1 MKFELRKHPL
11 FILLVSALV
20 LVACWYL
27 RSILLYVIIAAVI
40 AMVVAP
46 LDKYLE
52 RVKLKNKKIP
62 RSIRALVLLF
72 TVYAVLGALVAIFIP
87 LIIDEVKIISTVDK
101 NQLQQALHEPLSQ
114 LESAFSQVQQNTG
127 TQEQTLEQY
136 VQEQITAFLGVT
148 KVSTVAN
155 SVVSMLGSL
164 ITGFFVISF
173 LTFFFLKDGPAIFNT
188 LMLLV
193 PKKYQRQMHNVFDDT
208 RILLTKYFT
217 AVLLDIL
224 FVAVF
229 VSIGMALL
237 GVRNAIIIGLFAG
250 VMNII
255 PYVGPLIGGAFAVVV
270 GISTNLHLDFYT
282 GMLPLAAKI
291 MGVFVAM
298 NLTDGFLVQP
308 YIFSNSVKAHPIEI
322 FIVILIA
329 GTLAGIGGMVVAVPA
344 YTVLR
349 IIAKEFFSGYQF
361 VQRLTD
367 DLEEITNPEAEHDN
381 QQKQ

>member
-1 MKFELRKHPL
+1 VIRKHPL
-11 FILLVSALV
+11 FIFLVTALLLVT
-20 LVACWYL
+20 CWYL
-27 RSILLYVIIAAVI
+27 RTILLYVVIAAVI

-52 RVKLKNKKIP
+52 KIKIKTKKIP
-62 RSIRALVLLF
+62 RSLRALILLF
-72 TVYAVLGALVAIFIP
+72 TVYAVIGLFVSIFIP
-87 LIIDEVKIISTVDK
+87 LIIDEIKIISTVDSK
-101 NQLQQALHEPLSQ
+101 QLQQALHEPLTQ
-114 LESAFSQVQQNTG
+114 IEGAFSQLQQNSG

-136 VQEQITAFLGVT
+136 VQEQFNTFIGVT
-148 KVSTVAN
+148 KISALAN
-155 SVVSMLGSL
+155 SIFSTLGSL

-173 LTFFFLKDGPAIFNT
+173 LTFFFLKDGTAIFNT
-188 LMLLV
+188 MMLLV
-193 PKKYQRQMHNVFDDT
+193 PKKYQRQANNVFDDT

-224 FVAVF
+224 FVAAF
-229 VSIGMALL
+229 VSIGMAIL

-250 VMNII
+250 VLNII
-255 PYVGPLIGGAFAVVV
+255 PYVGPLIGGAFAIII
-270 GISTNLHLDFYT
+270 GISTNLHLDFYS
-282 GMLPLAAKI
+282 GMLPLAGKI
-291 MGVFVAM
+291 MAVFVAM

-329 GTLAGIGGMVVAVPA
+329 GTLAGIGAMVVAVPA

-367 DLEEITNPEAEHDN
+367 DLEEITNPESTEEKLPDA
-381 QQKQ
+381 

>member
-1 MKFELRKHPL
+1 MIRKHPL
-11 FILLVSALV
+11 FILLVAALG

-27 RSILLYVIIAAVI
+27 RTILLYVIIAAI
-40 AMVVAP
+40 LAMVVTP

-52 RVKLKNKKIP
+52 RIKLKNKKIP
-62 RSIRALVLLF
+62 RSLRALILLF
-72 TVYAVLGALVAIFIP
+72 SVYAIIGAFVAIFIP
-87 LIIDEVKIISTVDK
+87 LIIDEVKIISTVDT
-101 NQLQQALHEPLSQ
+101 NQLQKALHEPLAQ
-114 LESAFSQVQQNTG
+114 IETAFSQLQQNQG
-127 TQEQTLEQY
+127 TQQQTFEQY
-136 VQEQITAFLGVT
+136 AQEQISAFLGAT
-148 KVSTVAN
+148 KVSTLAN
-155 SVVSMLGSL
+155 SVFSTLGNL

-173 LTFFFLKDGPAIFNT
+173 LTFFFLKDGPAIFDT

-193 PKKYQRQMHNVFDDT
+193 PKKYQRQMYNVFGDT

-217 AVLLDIL
+217 GVLLDIL
-224 FVAVF
+224 FVATF

-255 PYVGPLIGGAFAVVV
+255 PYVGPLIGGAFAVII
-270 GISTNLHLDFYT
+270 GITTNLHLDFYT
-282 GMLPLAAKI
+282 GMLPLAGKI
-291 MGVFVAM
+291 MAVFVAM

-322 FIVILIA
+322 FVVILTA

-349 IIAKEFFSGYQF
+349 IIAKEFFSGYRF

-367 DLEEITNPEAEHDN
+367 DLEEITNPETEAEN
-381 QQKQ
+381 QQHK

>member
-1 MKFELRKHPL
+1 MIRKHPL
-11 FILLVSALV
+11 FILLVAALG

-27 RSILLYVIIAAVI
+27 RTILLYVIIAAII
-40 AMVVAP
+40 AMVVTP

-52 RVKLKNKKIP
+52 RIKLKNKKIP
-62 RSIRALVLLF
+62 RSLRALILLF
-72 TVYAVLGALVAIFIP
+72 SVYAVIGAFVAIFIP
-87 LIIDEVKIISTVDK
+87 LIIDEVKIISTVDT
-101 NQLQQALHEPLSQ
+101 NQLQKALHEPLAQ
-114 LESAFSQVQQNTG
+114 LETAFSQLQQNQG
-127 TQEQTLEQY
+127 TQQQTFEQY
-136 VQEQITAFLGVT
+136 AQEQISAFLGAT
-148 KVSTVAN
+148 KVSTLAN
-155 SVVSMLGSL
+155 SVFSTLGNL

-173 LTFFFLKDGPAIFNT
+173 LTFFFLKDGPAIFDT

-193 PKKYQRQMHNVFDDT
+193 PKKYQRQMYNVFGDT

-217 AVLLDIL
+217 GVLLDIL
-224 FVAVF
+224 FVATF

-255 PYVGPLIGGAFAVVV
+255 PYVGPLIGGAFAVII
-270 GISTNLHLDFYT
+270 GITTNLHLDFYT
-282 GMLPLAAKI
+282 GMLPLAGKI
-291 MGVFVAM
+291 MAVFVAM

-322 FIVILIA
+322 FVVILTA

-349 IIAKEFFSGYQF
+349 IIAKEFFSGYRF

-367 DLEEITNPEAEHDN
+367 DLEEITNPETEAEN
-381 QQKQ
+381 QQHK

>member
-1 MKFELRKHPL
+1 MIRKHPL
-11 FILLVSALV
+11 FIVFITALALV
-20 LVACWYL
+20 VCWYL
-27 RSILLYVIIAAVI
+27 RTILLYVIIAAII

-46 LDKYLE
+46 LDRHLE
-52 RVKLKNKKIP
+52 RIKIKTKKIP
-62 RSIRALVLLF
+62 RSLRALILLF
-72 TVYAVLGALVAIFIP
+72 TVYAVIGLFVSIFIP
-87 LIIDEVKIISTVDK
+87 LIIDEIKIISTVDSK
-101 NQLQQALHEPLSQ
+101 QLQQALHEPLTQ
-114 LESAFSQVQQNTG
+114 IEGAFSQLQQNSG

-136 VQEQITAFLGVT
+136 VQEQFNAFIGVT
-148 KVSTVAN
+148 KISALAN
-155 SVVSMLGSL
+155 SVFSTLGSL

-173 LTFFFLKDGPAIFNT
+173 LTFFFLKDGTAIFNT
-188 LMLLV
+188 MMLLV
-193 PKKYQRQMHNVFDDT
+193 PKKYQRQANNVFDDT

-224 FVAVF
+224 FVAAF
-229 VSIGMALL
+229 VSIGMAIL

-250 VMNII
+250 VLNII
-255 PYVGPLIGGAFAVVV
+255 PYVGPLIGGAFAIII

-282 GMLPLAAKI
+282 GMLPLAGKI
-291 MGVFVAM
+291 MAVFVAM

-329 GTLAGIGGMVVAVPA
+329 GTLAGIGAMVVAVPA

-367 DLEEITNPEAEHDN
+367 DLEEITNPESHEEKYPDA
-381 QQKQ
+381 

>member
-1 MKFELRKHPL
+1 VIRKHPL
-11 FILLVSALV
+11 FIFLVTALLLVT
-20 LVACWYL
+20 CWYL
-27 RSILLYVIIAAVI
+27 RTILLYVVIAAVI

-52 RVKLKNKKIP
+52 KIKIKTKKIP
-62 RSIRALVLLF
+62 RSLRALILLF
-72 TVYAVLGALVAIFIP
+72 TVYAVIGLFVSIFIP
-87 LIIDEVKIISTVDK
+87 LIIDEIKIISTVDSK
-101 NQLQQALHEPLSQ
+101 QLQQALHEPLTQ
-114 LESAFSQVQQNTG
+114 IEGAFSQLQQNSG

-136 VQEQITAFLGVT
+136 VQEQFNAFIGVT
-148 KVSTVAN
+148 KISALAN
-155 SVVSMLGSL
+155 SVFSTLGSL

-173 LTFFFLKDGPAIFNT
+173 LTFFFLKDGTAIFNT
-188 LMLLV
+188 MMLLV
-193 PKKYQRQMHNVFDDT
+193 PKKYQRQANNVFDDT

-224 FVAVF
+224 FVASF
-229 VSIGMALL
+229 VSIGMAIL

-250 VMNII
+250 VLNII
-255 PYVGPLIGGAFAVVV
+255 PYVGPLIGGAFAIII

-282 GMLPLAAKI
+282 GMLPLAGKI
-291 MGVFVAM
+291 MAVFVAM

-329 GTLAGIGGMVVAVPA
+329 GTLAGIGAMVVAVPA

-367 DLEEITNPEAEHDN
+367 DLEEITNPESTEEKLPDA
-381 QQKQ
+381 

>member
-1 MKFELRKHPL
+1 LIRKHPL
-11 FILLVSALV
+11 FIVFITALALV
-20 LVACWYL
+20 VCWYL
-27 RSILLYVIIAAVI
+27 RTILLYVIIAAII

-46 LDKYLE
+46 LDRHLE
-52 RVKLKNKKIP
+52 RIKIKTKKIP
-62 RSIRALVLLF
+62 RSLRALILLF
-72 TVYAVLGALVAIFIP
+72 TVYAVIGLFVSIFIP
-87 LIIDEVKIISTVDK
+87 LIIDEIKIISTVDSK
-101 NQLQQALHEPLSQ
+101 QLQQALHEPLTQ
-114 LESAFSQVQQNTG
+114 IEGAFSQLQQNSG

-136 VQEQITAFLGVT
+136 VQEQFNAFIGVT
-148 KVSTVAN
+148 KISALAN
-155 SVVSMLGSL
+155 SVFSTLGSL

-173 LTFFFLKDGPAIFNT
+173 LTFFFLKDGTAIFNT
-188 LMLLV
+188 MMLLV
-193 PKKYQRQMHNVFDDT
+193 PKKYQRQANNVFDDT

-224 FVAVF
+224 FVAAF
-229 VSIGMALL
+229 VSIGMAIL

-250 VMNII
+250 VLNII
-255 PYVGPLIGGAFAVVV
+255 PYVGPLIGGAFAIII

-282 GMLPLAAKI
+282 GMLPLAGKI
-291 MGVFVAM
+291 MAVFVAM

-329 GTLAGIGGMVVAVPA
+329 GTLAGIGAMVVAVPA

-367 DLEEITNPEAEHDN
+367 DLEEITNPESHEEKYPDA
-381 QQKQ
+381 

>member
-1 MKFELRKHPL
+1 LIRKHPL
-11 FILLVSALV
+11 FIVFVTALALV
-20 LVACWYL
+20 VCWYL
-27 RSILLYVIIAAVI
+27 RTILLYVIIAAII

-46 LDKYLE
+46 LDRHLE
-52 RVKLKNKKIP
+52 RIKIKTKKIP
-62 RSIRALVLLF
+62 RSLRALILLF
-72 TVYAVLGALVAIFIP
+72 TVYAVIGLFVSIFIP
-87 LIIDEVKIISTVDK
+87 LIIDEIKIISTVDSK
-101 NQLQQALHEPLSQ
+101 QLQQALHEPLTQ
-114 LESAFSQVQQNTG
+114 IEGAFSQLQQNSG

-136 VQEQITAFLGVT
+136 VQEQFNAFIGVT
-148 KVSTVAN
+148 KISALAN
-155 SVVSMLGSL
+155 SVFSTLGSL

-173 LTFFFLKDGPAIFNT
+173 LTFFFLKDGTAIFNT

-193 PKKYQRQMHNVFDDT
+193 PKKYQRQAHNVFGHT
-208 RILLTKYFT
+208 QILLTKYFS
-217 AVLLDIL
+217 AVLLDVL
-224 FVAVF
+224 FVAAF
-229 VSIGMALL
+229 VSIGMAIL

-250 VMNII
+250 VLNII
-255 PYVGPLIGGAFAVVV
+255 PYVGPLIGGAFAIII

-282 GMLPLAAKI
+282 GMLPLAGKI
-291 MGVFVAM
+291 MAVFVAM

-329 GTLAGIGGMVVAVPA
+329 GTLAGIGAMVVAVPA

-367 DLEEITNPEAEHDN
+367 DLEEITNPESHEEKYPDA
-381 QQKQ
+381 

>member
-1 MKFELRKHPL
+1 MIRKHPL
-11 FILLVSALV
+11 FILLVAALG

-27 RSILLYVIIAAVI
+27 RTILLYVIIAAVI
-40 AMVVAP
+40 AMVVTP

-52 RVKLKNKKIP
+52 RIKLKNKKIP
-62 RSIRALVLLF
+62 RSLRALILLF
-72 TVYAVLGALVAIFIP
+72 SVYAIIGAFVAIFIP
-87 LIIDEVKIISTVDK
+87 LIIDEVKIISTVDT
-101 NQLQQALHEPLSQ
+101 NQLQKALHEPLTQ
-114 LESAFSQVQQNTG
+114 LETAFSQLQQNQG
-127 TQEQTLEQY
+127 TQQQTIEQY
-136 VQEQITAFLGVT
+136 VQEQITTFLGVT
-148 KVSTVAN
+148 KVSTLAN
-155 SVVSMLGSL
+155 SVFSTLGSL

-173 LTFFFLKDGPAIFNT
+173 LTFFFLKDGPAIFDT
-188 LMLLV
+188 MMLLV
-193 PKKYQRQMHNVFDDT
+193 PKKYQRQMYNVFGDT

-217 AVLLDIL
+217 GVLIDIL
-224 FVAVF
+224 FVATF

-255 PYVGPLIGGAFAVVV
+255 PYVGPLIGGAFAVII
-270 GISTNLHLDFYT
+270 GITTNLHLDFYT
-282 GMLPLAAKI
+282 GMLPLAGKI
-291 MGVFVAM
+291 MAVFVAM

-322 FIVILIA
+322 FIVILMA

-367 DLEEITNPEAEHDN
+367 DLEEITNPENETESPQN
-381 QQKQ
+381 K

>member
-1 MKFELRKHPL
+1 VIRKHPL
-11 FILLVSALV
+11 FILLVAALG

-27 RSILLYVIIAAVI
+27 RTILLYVIIAAVI
-40 AMVVAP
+40 AMVVTP

-52 RVKLKNKKIP
+52 RIKLKNKKIP
-62 RSIRALVLLF
+62 RSLRALILLF
-72 TVYAVLGALVAIFIP
+72 SVYAIIGAFVAIFIP
-87 LIIDEVKIISTVDK
+87 LIIDEVKIISTVDT
-101 NQLQQALHEPLSQ
+101 NQLQKALHEPLTQ
-114 LESAFSQVQQNTG
+114 LETAFSQLQQNQG
-127 TQEQTLEQY
+127 TQQQTIEQY
-136 VQEQITAFLGVT
+136 VQEQITTFLGVT
-148 KVSTVAN
+148 KVSTLAN
-155 SVVSMLGSL
+155 SVFSTLGSL

-173 LTFFFLKDGPAIFNT
+173 LTFFFLKDGPAIFDT
-188 LMLLV
+188 MMLLV
-193 PKKYQRQMHNVFDDT
+193 PKKYQRQMYNVFGDT

-217 AVLLDIL
+217 GVLIDIL
-224 FVAVF
+224 FVATF

-255 PYVGPLIGGAFAVVV
+255 PYVGPLIGGAFAVII
-270 GISTNLHLDFYT
+270 GITTNLHLDFYT
-282 GMLPLAAKI
+282 GMLPLAGKI
-291 MGVFVAM
+291 MAVFVAM

-322 FIVILIA
+322 FIVILMA

-367 DLEEITNPEAEHDN
+367 DLEEITNPENETESPQN
-381 QQKQ
+381 K

>member
-1 MKFELRKHPL
+1 
-11 FILLVSALV
+11 
-20 LVACWYL
+20 
-27 RSILLYVIIAAVI
+27 
-40 AMVVAP
+40 MVVTP

-52 RVKLKNKKIP
+52 RIKLKNKKIP
-62 RSIRALVLLF
+62 RSLRALILLF
-72 TVYAVLGALVAIFIP
+72 SVYAVIGAFVAIFIP
-87 LIIDEVKIISTVDK
+87 LIIDEVKIISTVDS
-101 NQLQQALHEPLSQ
+101 NQLQKALHEPLTQ
-114 LESAFSQVQQNTG
+114 LETAFSQVQQNTG
-127 TQEQTLEQY
+127 AEQQTLEQY
-136 VQEQITAFLGVT
+136 VQQQITAFLGLT
-148 KVSTVAN
+148 KVSTLAN
-155 SVVSMLGSL
+155 SVFSTLGSL

-173 LTFFFLKDGPAIFNT
+173 LTFFFLKDGTAIFDT

-193 PKKYQRQMHNVFDDT
+193 PKKYKQQMYNVFGDT

-217 AVLLDIL
+217 GVLLDIL
-224 FVAVF
+224 FVATF

-255 PYVGPLIGGAFAVVV
+255 PYVGPLIGGAFAVII
-270 GISTNLHLDFYT
+270 GITTNLNLDFYT
-282 GMLPLAAKI
+282 GMLPLAGKI
-291 MGVFVAM
+291 MAVFVAM

-367 DLEEITNPEAEHDN
+367 DLEEITNPEAEPGNHE
-381 QQKQ
+381 KE

>member
-1 MKFELRKHPL
+1 MIRKHPL
-11 FILLVSALV
+11 FILLVAALG

-27 RSILLYVIIAAVI
+27 RTILLYVIIAAII
-40 AMVVAP
+40 AMVVTP

-52 RVKLKNKKIP
+52 RIKLKNKKIP
-62 RSIRALVLLF
+62 RSLRALILLF
-72 TVYAVLGALVAIFIP
+72 SVYAVIGAFVAIFIP
-87 LIIDEVKIISTVDK
+87 LIIDEVKIISTVDT
-101 NQLQQALHEPLSQ
+101 NQLQKALHEPLAQ
-114 LESAFSQVQQNTG
+114 LETAFSQLQQNQG
-127 TQEQTLEQY
+127 TQQQTFEQY
-136 VQEQITAFLGVT
+136 AQEQISAFLGAT
-148 KVSTVAN
+148 KVSTLAN
-155 SVVSMLGSL
+155 SVFSTLGNL

-173 LTFFFLKDGPAIFNT
+173 LTFFFLKDGPAIFDT

-193 PKKYQRQMHNVFDDT
+193 PKKYQRQMYNVFGDT

-217 AVLLDIL
+217 GVLLDIL
-224 FVAVF
+224 FVATF

-255 PYVGPLIGGAFAVVV
+255 PYVGPLIGGAFAVII
-270 GISTNLHLDFYT
+270 GITTNLHLDFYT
-282 GMLPLAAKI
+282 GMLPLAGKI
-291 MGVFVAM
+291 MAVFVAM

-308 YIFSNSVKAHPIEI
+308 YIFSNSVKAHPVEI
-322 FIVILIA
+322 FVVILTA

-349 IIAKEFFSGYQF
+349 IIAKEFFSGYRF

-367 DLEEITNPEAEHDN
+367 DLEEITNPETEAEN
-381 QQKQ
+381 QQHK

>member
-1 MKFELRKHPL
+1 VIRKHPL
-11 FILLVSALV
+11 FIFLVAALA

-27 RSILLYVIIAAVI
+27 RTILLYIIIAAVI
-40 AMVVAP
+40 AMVVTP

-52 RVKLKNKKIP
+52 RIKVKNKKIP
-62 RSIRALVLLF
+62 RSLRALILLF
-72 TVYAVLGALVAIFIP
+72 SVYAVIGAFVAIFIP
-87 LIIDEVKIISTVDK
+87 LIIDEVKIISTVDS
-101 NQLQQALHEPLSQ
+101 NQLQKVLHEPLTQ
-114 LESAFSQVQQNTG
+114 IETAFSQVQQNTG
-127 TQEQTLEQY
+127 TEQQTLEQY
-136 VQEQITAFLGVT
+136 VQEQITAFLGLT
-148 KVSTVAN
+148 KVSTLAN
-155 SVVSMLGSL
+155 SVFSTLGSL

-173 LTFFFLKDGPAIFNT
+173 LTFFFLKDGTAIFDT

-193 PKKYQRQMHNVFDDT
+193 PKKYKQQMYNVFGDT

-217 AVLLDIL
+217 GVLLDIL
-224 FVAVF
+224 FVATF

-255 PYVGPLIGGAFAVVV
+255 PYVGPLIGGAFAVII
-270 GISTNLHLDFYT
+270 GITTNLNLDFYT
-282 GMLPLAAKI
+282 GMLPLAGKI
-291 MGVFVAM
+291 MAVFVAM

-367 DLEEITNPEAEHDN
+367 DLEEITNPEAEHSN
-381 QQKQ
+381 PEKK